1 MSTANSVLKITD
13 INFDGLR
20 NSFIDFL
27 QGQNDFKDYD
37 FEGSTMSTLIDLLSY
52 NTYYNAM
59 YTNFASNEMF
69 LDSAIIRENVV
80 ARAKMLGYMPGS
92 AAGSRAILE
101 VTITPDDDPESIT
114 IPKNTEFTTTVDG
127 ITYEFVT
134 PRAFVIDADSGTY
147 TGNVEIVQGSPTTQ
161 QFFVNP
167 NNPVKYLLTNENI
180 DIDSL
185 EVQIQVS
192 ESNTTVETYNNYE
205 DVTVVTSNTAAYF
218 ISETNENEYEIEF
231 GNGVIGKEPIL
242 GNLVLTNYRTCAG
255 DVTNGANTFSAPE
268 SLGGYTSFNYTTVS
282 KAVGGGFAEEINS
295 IKFNAPKFYQSQNR
309 LVTPNDFKT
318 IITGENADV
327 QSVSVWGGQ
336 ENVPPTYGKVFIA
349 TKPSTGTYLSELR
362 KREIS
367 DSLNSRSVQSIEP
380 VIVDP
385 LYLFLTPTITAIY
398 DPALTTDTGADLI
411 NMFKQQLI
419 AFEDETLNEFRRTYF
434 GSTLTRQLAA
444 LDPALL
450 GVDVDIDMQKRFT
463 HDVNLGKFTYVLNFE
478 NPIFHPQDGFVGAIS
493 SSSFV
498 DENGFTLYIDDDG
511 FGTLR
516 YYYLNA
522 ANIRVYTN
530 TQAGS
535 VDYNTGQVIVEAF
548 NPTSIPN
555 ATGTMKINA
564 TAASQIIEPV
574 RAQVLVLADSRIT
587 VENFNSGVKTFALTD
602 RFTSGDSLITT
613 ASATSASGGG
623 TLTY

>member
-20 NSFIDFL
+20 TSFIEFL

-59 YTNFASNEMF
+59 YTNFAANEMF

-80 ARAKMLGYMPGS
+80 ARAKMLGYLPGS

-101 VTITPDDDPESIT
+101 VTITPDDNPESIT

-134 PRAFVIDADSGTY
+134 PRAFVIDADSGTF
-147 TGNVEIVQGSPTTQ
+147 TGNVEIVQGSPTSQ

-185 EVQIQVS
+185 DVQIQVS
-192 ESNTTVETYNNYE
+192 ESNTTVETYTRYE
-205 DVTVVTSNTAAYF
+205 DVTTVTSNTAAYF
-218 ISETNENEYEIEF
+218 ISETGENEYEIEF
-231 GNGVIGKEPIL
+231 GNGVIGKQPIL
-242 GNLVLTNYRTCAG
+242 GNLVLANYRTCAG

-268 SLGGYTSFNYTTVS
+268 ALGGYTTFNYTAVS

-419 AFEDETLNEFRRTYF
+419 SFEDTTLNEFKRTYF

-444 LDPALL
+444 LDPAVL

-463 HDVNLGKFTYVLNFE
+463 HDVNLGRFTYVLNFE

-530 TQAGS
+530 TQAGT
-535 VDYNTGQVIVEAF
+535 VDYNTGQVTVEAF
-548 NPTSIPN
+548 NPVSIPN

-602 RFTSGDSLITT
+602 RFTAGDSLITT